1 MDITVE
7 TMFEDMNLD
16 SIEYV
21 QMIVELEDFYSIEF
35 EPECMAGQYFEKV
48 SDLKDYIKFKC
59 CREVS

>member
-1 MDITVE
+1 
-7 TMFEDMNLD
+7 MFEDMNLD